1 MSLIK
6 ETHKAI
12 LDECQKAG
20 QVEFMNTLVS
30 FMEQLIKSELTPK
43 DKNNMAESLI
53 NSYKKEIKD
62 DEN

>member
-12 LDECQKAG
+12 LEECKKTD
-20 QVEFMNTLVS
+20 QVEFMNTLVR